1 VQTIEHQLAR
11 CALWPERFPAEQ
23 WTLYKRVMNEA
34 RERGIKF
41 AIGGALASTTYSGQW
56 RNTKDIDLYIKSS
69 DREKMVEVLSA
80 AGLADYYDQKP
91 YDRDWI
97 YRSCR
102 DDLIVDVMWAMANQ
116 RAQVDDV
123 WLQGPEVE
131 VEGEH
136 FRLLPPEE
144 TLWSKLYV
152 LQRDRCDWPDALSLL
167 SAVGAE
173 INWQH
178 LLDRLGPD
186 ASLLSALLTVFEWIY
201 PEGAH
206 QLPIGLR
213 DQVAQARL
221 DAPDASGASM
231 DRARLLDS
239 RQWFPPATDDDGA
252 AGK

>member
-1 VQTIEHQLAR
+1 VQRIEHQLAR

-23 WTLYKRVMNEA
+23 WTLYKRVMKNA
-34 RERGIKF
+34 RERGVKF

-56 RNTKDIDLYIKSS
+56 RNTKDIDLYIKRS
-69 DREKMVEVLSA
+69 DREKMVEVLSD

-91 YDRDWI
+91 YDRNWI

-116 RAQVDDV
+116 RAQVDDL

-131 VEGEH
+131 VEGER

-152 LQRDRCDWPDALSLL
+152 VQRDRCDWPDALSLL

-173 INWQH
+173 IEWQH
-178 LLDRLGPD
+178 LLERLGED
-186 ASLLSALLTVFEWIY
+186 APLLSALLTVFEWIY
-201 PEGAH
+201 PEGARE
-206 QLPIGLR
+206 LPIGLR
-213 DQVAQARL
+213 DQLAHTRLVAR
-221 DAPDASGASM
+221 DISDASSM
-231 DRARLLDS
+231 ERARLLDS
-239 RQWFPPATDDDGA
+239 RPWFPPANEDG
-252 AGK
+252 GDRQ